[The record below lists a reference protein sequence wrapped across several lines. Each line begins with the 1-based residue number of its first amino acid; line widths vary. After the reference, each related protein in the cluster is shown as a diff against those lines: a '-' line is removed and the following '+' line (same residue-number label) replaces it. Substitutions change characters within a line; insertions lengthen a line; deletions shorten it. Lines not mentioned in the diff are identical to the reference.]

1 MHIETNFI
9 RVALNEV
16 TRIVEANI
24 FGYGLMTADT
34 ITGTSQWVFNV
45 VTTAAQEE
53 ADLIPFLLRSASAA
67 SDTAMSR

>member
-16 TRIVEANI
+16 ARIVEANI
-24 FGYGLMTADT
+24 FGYGLMTTYT

-45 VTTAAQEE
+45 VTKAAQEE
-53 ADLIPFLLRSASAA
+53 ADLIPFLLHSALTA
-67 SDTAMSR
+67 SDPAM